1 MPTVLVRR
9 NVPAIGEKKISRTL
23 LVRELV
29 MGELVPQVQTV
40 PGSLDRSTTRYRTC
54 SQEEGNVL
62 VVTGA
67 VVSSLLQYRYSHK
80 KKYQSL

>member
-40 PGSLDRSTTRYRTC
+40 PGSLDRSTTRYR